1 MELTRADGGLERY
14 ASASLLGG
22 GAALCSAL
30 ARQSAR
36 ALTAAVVLRIRE
48 EDLYDVMEDHFELA
62 RSVMRYL
69 ATEHEQALEAA
80 EARELERA
88 ASPKG

>member
-1 MELTRADGGLERY
+1 MARPRLSFSSSWR
-14 ASASLLGG
+14 
-22 GAALCSAL
+22 AALCSAL

-36 ALTAAVVLRIRE
+36 ALSPAVVLRLRE

-69 ATEHEQALEAA
+69 ATQQEQALEAA
-80 EARELERA
+80 EAAQALRA
-88 ASPKG
+88 AEATQAAQPET